1 MMRFRSVAAAL
12 ITAVLLAGCSS
23 EASDQTQLKNQAIY
37 RASAD
42 ACDGHVNLLD
52 QNRNR
57 AIGKRFNKL
66 ARIDEKYT
74 EIAVAAYEV
83 INLHRQMVIMSDNT
97 SPLLVEMWKSY
108 ALVNQFCESLAG
120 D

>member
-1 MMRFRSVAAAL
+1 MKSITGAL

-23 EASDQTQLKNQAIY
+23 EASDQTQLRNQAIY
-37 RASAD
+37 RASSD
-42 ACDGHVNLLD
+42 ACDLHVSLLD
-52 QNRNR
+52 KNKNL
-57 AIGKRFNKL
+57 AKGKQFNKL

-83 INLHRQMVIMSDNT
+83 INLHRQIVAMSDSK

>member
-1 MMRFRSVAAAL
+1 MRFRSVSAAL

-23 EASDQTQLKNQAIY
+23 ETSDQTQLRNQAIY

-42 ACDGHVNLLD
+42 ACDKYISLLD
-52 QNRNR
+52 KNKNL
-57 AIGKRFNKL
+57 AKGKQFNKL

-74 EIAVAAYEV
+74 EIAVAAFEV
-83 INLHRQMVIMSDNT
+83 IYLYGQVSVESNDKATLS
-97 SPLLVEMWKSY
+97 VEMWKSF
-108 ALVNQFCESLAG
+108 ARVSQFCESLAG

>member
-1 MMRFRSVAAAL
+1 MRFRSVAATL
-12 ITAVLLAGCSS
+12 ITAVLLVGCSS
-23 EASDQTQLKNQAIY
+23 EASDQTQLRNQAIY
-37 RASAD
+37 TASAA
-42 ACDGHVNLLD
+42 ACDLHVSLLD
-52 QNRNR
+52 KNKNL
-57 AIGKRFNKL
+57 AKGKQFNKI

-74 EIAVAAYEV
+74 KIAVAAYEV
-83 INLHRQMVIMSDNT
+83 INLHRQIVNMSDNK